1 MKTNEALRAIMEKQ
15 SVGVAQLAKRIEKSS
30 RLVSDR
36 LSLENI
42 SVEKLNEML
51 RALDYKLVIVPHN
64 KPMSEDKGEF
74 VIE

>member
-1 MKTNEALRAIMEKQ
+1 MKTNEALRTIMEKQ
-15 SVGVAQLAKRIEKSS
+15 SVGVSQLAKRIEKSP

-64 KPMSEDKGEF
+64 KPTSEDKGEF

>member
-64 KPMSEDKGEF
+64 KPTSEDKGEF